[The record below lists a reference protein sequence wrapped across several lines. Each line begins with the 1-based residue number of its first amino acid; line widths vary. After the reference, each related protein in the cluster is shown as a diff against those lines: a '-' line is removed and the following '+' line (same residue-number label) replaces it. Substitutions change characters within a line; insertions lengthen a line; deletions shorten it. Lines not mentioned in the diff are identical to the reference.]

1 MIADLSNPSS
11 ARWAPKFFSI
21 WLGQAFS
28 LLGSQLV
35 QFSLIWWLT
44 QTTGSARVL
53 ATASLVGLLPQVV
66 LGPIIGTLVDCWN
79 RRLIMILADTS
90 IALATLGLAFL
101 FWSGDVQVWQVY
113 LLMFIRAAAGGF
125 HWPAMQAS
133 TSLMVP
139 KEHLSRIQ
147 GLNQMLQGGMSII
160 SAPLGAMLISWL
172 PMQGVLFIDIG
183 TAMLAVLPLL
193 FVNIPQPKL
202 EPSEQLAGSRSSVW
216 QDFVSGLRYVFG
228 WPGLLIVGV
237 MATLINFLVT
247 PAFALMPLLVT
258 EHFGGQAIQLAGLES
273 TMGIGIIAGGITL
286 SIWGGFRRRIMT
298 SLLGLMLIAT
308 GSLMIGLAPS
318 NAYFLAIGAMFVV
331 GFALPIT
338 NGPLLAVVQAVV
350 APEMQGRVLTLLNSV
365 AMGMS
370 PLGLIIAGPLADT
383 FSVQSWFVVSG
394 IATALMGVAG
404 LFIPAVMN
412 LEQGRQ
418 TPENSSPARPA
429 LAASP
434 AEGD

>member
-1 MIADLSNPSS
+1 
-11 ARWAPKFFSI
+11 
-21 WLGQAFS
+21 
-28 LLGSQLV
+28 
-35 QFSLIWWLT
+35 
-44 QTTGSARVL
+44 
-53 ATASLVGLLPQVV
+53 
-66 LGPIIGTLVDCWN
+66 
-79 RRLIMILADTS
+79 
-90 IALATLGLAFL
+90 
-101 FWSGDVQVWQVY
+101 
-113 LLMFIRAAAGGF
+113 
-125 HWPAMQAS
+125 
-133 TSLMVP
+133 
-139 KEHLSRIQ
+139 
-147 GLNQMLQGGMSII
+147 
-160 SAPLGAMLISWL
+160 
-172 PMQGVLFIDIG
+172 
-183 TAMLAVLPLL
+183 
-193 FVNIPQPKL
+193 
-202 EPSEQLAGSRSSVW
+202 
-216 QDFVSGLRYVFG
+216 
-228 WPGLLIVGV
+228 
-237 MATLINFLVT
+237 
-247 PAFALMPLLVT
+247 
-258 EHFGGQAIQLAGLES
+258 
-273 TMGIGIIAGGITL
+273 
-286 SIWGGFRRRIMT
+286 MT